1 MVKSPFSTHSQ
12 ALVHAHSPGLQV
24 FALDHPSVDTLQ
36 VAMLSTAYPAGK
48 QGEALMDTADRCQ
61 GGKRSLNADT
71 EADVEVGET
80 GVQMVNLHS
89 K

>member
-12 ALVHAHSPGLQV
+12 ALVNAHSPGLQV

-36 VAMLSTAYPAGK
+36 VAMLSTGYPGGK
-48 QGEALMDTADRCQ
+48 QGEALMDTGDRSQ
-61 GGKRSLNADT
+61 GDQRSLDADT
-71 EADVEVGET
+71 EADVEVGGT